1 MGIVTHFCTCPALTC
16 ILRCNKPAPSILLP
30 RNAMSVR
37 PISFWVA
44 RTQVKK
50 LCQYKAK
57 IFDKPNFATKIIST
71 KTNLCWK
78 MDNVSIN
85 CFSSC
90 ASVAGHLE
98 ITWSNKERD
107 VAWCLMD
114 FLHKKLAHFCGRRS
128 LSVLIDI
135 WRTWNRQFVEKTIFF
150 AHDLI
155 CQNIQPHISCQQRLP
170 GKTEW
175 KQCSWTLF

>member
-1 MGIVTHFCTCPALTC
+1 
-16 ILRCNKPAPSILLP
+16 
-30 RNAMSVR
+30 MSAR
-37 PISFWVA
+37 PISVWVA

-57 IFDKPNFATKIIST
+57 IFDKQNFPTKIIST

-78 MDNVSIN
+78 MGNVSIN

-90 ASVAGHLE
+90 ASVAAGHLE

-135 WRTWNRQFVEKTIFF
+135 WRTWNRQFDEKSIFF
-150 AHDLI
+150 RSRFDMSKYTTAYFVSTKPSR
-155 CQNIQPHISCQQRLP
+155 QNRVETMQLNFILKACAPPRPSSLTFRL
-170 GKTEW
+170 
-175 KQCSWTLF
+175 QILLRNFF

>member
-1 MGIVTHFCTCPALTC
+1 MLAYLKIFPNCAHDIGDISQPHDVPPFFC
-16 ILRCNKPAPSILLP
+16 SISYTP

-37 PISFWVA
+37 PISIWVA

-90 ASVAGHLE
+90 ASVAGHLD

-135 WRTWNRQFVEKTIFF
+135 WRTWNRQFVE
-150 AHDLI
+150 
-155 CQNIQPHISCQQRLP
+155 
-170 GKTEW
+170 
-175 KQCSWTLF
+175 